1 MKHVNVS
8 VKIIV
13 SAKKDYSW
21 NLSTYI
27 CENSKYLKSIADTL
41 VIACDEIISAMDI
54 ISTSVTNTIGA
65 TVSIY
70 SDDKKVRFK
79 VDCYILHTVLLVI
92 ILLLIITISC
102 CHYAKHKS
110 KLKKIF
116 SC

>member
-1 MKHVNVS
+1 MFHVIVIVNSILQLAIQIKNGKMKHVNMS
-8 VKIIV
+8 VKIIA

-41 VIACDEIISAMDI
+41 VIACDEIIPVMDI
-54 ISTSVTNTIGA
+54 ISTSVTNTIGT

-79 VDCYILHTVLLVI
+79 VD
-92 ILLLIITISC
+92 
-102 CHYAKHKS
+102 
-110 KLKKIF
+110 
-116 SC
+116 